1 MERVIEIEHGTF
13 TPLVFGTN
21 GGMGEECCKFISKL
35 ASKLS
40 EKQTESYSTVIAW
53 LRTRLSIEIIKSALL
68 CVKGSRT
75 PFRKPNENI
84 ADDFHLNNIECGIY

>member
-1 MERVIEIEHGTF
+1 MERVIEIERGTF

-35 ASKLS
+35 ASQLS
-40 EKQTESYSTVIAW
+40 EKQNEIYSTVRAW

-68 CVKGSRT
+68 CVRGSR

>member
-1 MERVIEIEHGTF
+1 METVIELEHGSF

-21 GGMGEECCKFISKL
+21 GGMECCKCISKL
-35 ASKLS
+35 AIKLS
-40 EKQTESYSTVIAW
+40 EKRNESYSTVIAW
-53 LRTRLSIEIIKSALL
+53 LKTRLSTDIINSALL
-68 CVKGSRT
+68 CVRELRT

>member
-1 MERVIEIEHGTF
+1 MECFNCKWEIFLRKLPPWERVIEIEHGTF

-35 ASKLS
+35 ASQLS
-40 EKQTESYSTVIAW
+40 EKQNASYSTVIAW

-68 CVKGSRT
+68 CVKG
-75 PFRKPNENI
+75 
-84 ADDFHLNNIECGIY
+84 